1 VSRVV
6 LKNAAIIAADASV
19 SGPRTVIIESGRII
33 AVVDANAV
41 VDVSQPTGVPAASAG
56 PRVEAPRPG
65 DEELDCSGLY
75 LSPGLV
81 NLHTHSP
88 MNIFKGIAEDA
99 TPDRW
104 FNEEIWPYESKMD
117 GDDVE
122 AGAALA
128 IAEMLDNGVTAFADH
143 YFSAE
148 RVCAAALAA
157 GIRAD
162 VAPTLFGMAGDFS
175 GQLARARELVAQW
188 NGREGLLSLRLGPHS
203 PYTCSPEELAACA
216 RAAEELGVGAH
227 LHVEDAEPQIAA
239 SLERYGRTPLQV
251 VADSGLLERPL
262 IIGHGYWILDEERAL
277 LRPGNWIAVCM
288 KTYMKLGE
296 GPGRVW
302 ERPGELPLCIGTDGA
317 ASSNTLSPLE
327 QARLLAL
334 VGKREARNAEAFP
347 VGEVWRI
354 LMRGHEALPFGT
366 GRIEP
371 GAPADLLLWDL
382 RRPNTAPAYDPVAA
396 ILYSADASNVRRSM
410 IAGRWVK
417 RDGVL
422 ALDVASVVERA
433 ARRAAGVIAKGKG
446 KTNLAF

>member
-1 VSRVV
+1 MSRVI
-6 LKNAAIIAADASV
+6 LRGASILGADASI
-19 SGPRTVIIESGRII
+19 SGPRTVTVEDGRIV
-33 AVVDANAV
+33 AVVDAVATPV
-41 VDVSQPTGVPAASAG
+41 RDGARDVA
-56 PRVEAPRPG
+56 EPRPG
-65 DEELDCSGLY
+65 DEVMDCSRLY

-88 MNIFKGIAEDA
+88 MNVFKGIAEDA

-104 FNEEIWPYESKMD
+104 FNEEIWPYESTMD

-162 VAPTLFGMAGDFS
+162 VAPTLFGMAGDFA
-175 GQLARARELVAQW
+175 GQLARARDLVSEW
-188 NGREGLLSLRLGPHS
+188 NGRAGLLSLRLGPHS

-216 RAAEELGVGAH
+216 RASEELGVGAH
-227 LHVEDAEPQIAA
+227 LHVEDSEPQIAA

-302 ERPGELPLCIGTDGA
+302 RRPGELPLCIGTDGA

-334 VGKREARNAEAFP
+334 VGKRENKNAEAFP
-347 VGEVWRI
+347 VTEAWRI
-354 LMRGHEALPFGT
+354 LMRGHEALPFGS

-371 GAPADLLLWDL
+371 GAPADLVLWDL
-382 RRPNTAPAYDPVAA
+382 RRPNTAPAYDPIAA
-396 ILYSADASNVRRSM
+396 ILYSADASNVRHSM
-410 IAGRWVK
+410 VAGRWVK
-417 RDGVL
+417 RDGAL
-422 ALDVASVVERA
+422 AMDVEAVTARAMERA
-433 ARRAAGVIAKGKG
+433 AGILRKGKG
-446 KTNLAF
+446 KTSLAF